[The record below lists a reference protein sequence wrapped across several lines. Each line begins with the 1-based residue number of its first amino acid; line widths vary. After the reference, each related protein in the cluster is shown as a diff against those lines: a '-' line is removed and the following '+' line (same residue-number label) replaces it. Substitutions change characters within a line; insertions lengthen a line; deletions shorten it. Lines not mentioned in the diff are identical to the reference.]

1 MTVAPNDLTLHGL
14 VCHRDLEMAL
24 LCLGSILKYSD
35 QPLKLIIHDDGS
47 LTKEDQQLLL
57 EALKGSKIIT
67 RAEADEQMQEHLKNH
82 HHCQRY
88 RSEHIYGLK
97 LLDIALLSP
106 GDFAYCDSDIL
117 FFRPFQNL
125 FAWPNQETSAIFMQ
139 DYVDAYSMLPWE
151 LIGSGKPKLVSKVN
165 AGLSMIR
172 KSAYD
177 IDFIDWFL
185 GQESFRHKVGW
196 LEQSCW
202 AALGHRIGC
211 RQWNPQQIV
220 LMRSWTQLTEQMVAG
235 HFVKEVRYRLP
246 EFKAAADALAAT
258 DASIFVETF
267 APDDC
272 GLLALAQVH
281 ALRQLKRAR
290 NYNRIFE
297 LLQQKFAGVGGNTS
311 S

>member
-1 MTVAPNDLTLHGL
+1 MTVAPLDLTLHGL

-57 EALKGSKIIT
+57 ETLKGSKIIP
-67 RAEADEQMQEHLKNH
+67 RSEADEQMQEHLKNYS
-82 HHCQRY
+82 HCQRY

-97 LLDIALLSP
+97 LLDIALLSR

-125 FAWPNQETSAIFMQ
+125 FTWPDQETSAIFMQ
-139 DYVDAYSMLPWE
+139 DYVNAYSMLPWE
-151 LIGSGKPKLVSKVN
+151 LIGSDEPKLVSKVN

-177 IDFIDWFL
+177 LDFIDWFL
-185 GQESFRHKVGW
+185 GQERFRHKVGW

-211 RQWNPQQIV
+211 RQWNPRQVV
-220 LMRSWTQLTEQMVAG
+220 LMRPWTQLTEQMVAG
-235 HFVKEVRYRLP
+235 HFVKEVRHRMS
-246 EFKAAADALAAT
+246 EFVTASHGLVDT
-258 DASIFVETF
+258 DSLVTVSTF
-267 APDDC
+267 APQNC
-272 GLLALAQVH
+272 SLFALAQVH